1 MCYDIPLV
9 EACLSLFILKI
20 LLFSFILYKRNT
32 MFIIEY
38 LVMQRS
44 NKEEKDSSIYNIYC
58 CPQFSRCP
66 FLCMICMCI
75 NTM

>member
-20 LLFSFILYKRNT
+20 LLFSFILYKKNT

-44 NKEEKDSSIYNIYC
+44 NKEENHLDARRDKWKKEGGKEGGEASTT
-58 CPQFSRCP
+58 P
-66 FLCMICMCI
+66 FA
-75 NTM
+75 